1 MFGKGK
7 KKTEILKEILE
18 ARQPRDLPADVP
30 AFITSP
36 NYGNVLYIYIYII
49 YSFFFFNII
58 FFMDSLRFV
67 RVYLTFFI
75 LNN

>member
-36 NYGNVLYIYIYII
+36 NYGNVLYIYISYIP
-49 YSFFFFNII
+49 FFFFNII
-58 FFMDSLRFV
+58 FFMNSLRFV
-67 RVYLTFFI
+67 RVYLIFFI